1 LIPAAASDPTQSASD
16 ELDRFLAAHGFAPGD
31 VDGSDTLG
39 MTPLMHAA
47 HRGPVA
53 VARALIAA
61 GAPVDAKNVH
71 GNQAL
76 WLACVGDDPE
86 MIGLIV
92 AAGADL
98 DHVNEAGATALMY
111 AASAGKARA
120 TAALLAAGA
129 SLRAEMGGLTALDMA
144 ATLECLQL
152 LRGARR
158 LQKRGRKAGYAAIRH
173 DI

>member
-1 LIPAAASDPTQSASD
+1 VSDD
-16 ELDRFLAAHGFAPGD
+16 EVAGFLAAQGFAPGD
-31 VDGSDTLG
+31 VDGADARG

-47 HRGPVA
+47 HRGCAA

-61 GAPVDAKNVH
+61 GARVDAQNLD

-86 MIGLIV
+86 MVGLIL
-92 AAGADL
+92 AAGADV

-120 TAALLAAGA
+120 LAALLAAGPR
-129 SLRAEMGGLTALDMA
+129 LEVEMGGLTALDMA

-152 LRGARR
+152 LRAAQR
-158 LQKRGRKAGYAAIRH
+158 LQRPDREHGPA
-173 DI
+173 

>member
-1 LIPAAASDPTQSASD
+1 LNPAAAPDPTASASD
-16 ELDRFLAAHGFAPGD
+16 DEVDNFLAAHGFAPGD
-31 VDGSDTLG
+31 VDSADARG

-47 HRGPVA
+47 HRRRAG

-61 GAPVDAKNVH
+61 DARVDAKNVD

-86 MIGLIV
+86 IVGLIV

-98 DHVNEAGATALMY
+98 DHVNAAGATALMY

-120 TAALLAAGA
+120 AAALLAAGA
-129 SLRAEMGGLTALDMA
+129 SLEVEMGGLTALDMA

-152 LRGARR
+152 LRTAWRR
-158 LQKRGRKAGYAAIRH
+158 QTPGRENGRA
-173 DI
+173 

>member
-1 LIPAAASDPTQSASD
+1 LTPAAPDPTARGD
-16 ELDRFLAAHGFAPGD
+16 DTVDGFLATHGFAPGD
-31 VDGSDTLG
+31 VDGADARG

-47 HRGPVA
+47 HRGCAA
-53 VARALIAA
+53 VARGLIAA
-61 GAPVDAKNVH
+61 GARVDAQNLD

-86 MIGLIV
+86 MVGLIL
-92 AAGADL
+92 AAGADV
-98 DHVNEAGATALMY
+98 DHPNAAGATALMY

-129 SLRAEMGGLTALDMA
+129 SLGVEMGGLTALDMA

-152 LRGARR
+152 LRDAQRR
-158 LQKRGRKAGYAAIRH
+158 RNPGREHG
-173 DI
+173 